1 MKRFAATL
9 ILIPLAMGIMSGIY
23 TRKTKE
29 LPEIPLETLEEKAF
43 VILEHCP
50 LESSGMRVTP
60 IAPTKAEAPGE
71 ENSVDQG
78 FQAYDIG
85 LSEELQKYTF
95 QQCKKNGLEFELVLA
110 VMQVESNFK
119 SDLISRTN
127 DYGLMQINKVNHE
140 WLKKEL
146 GVTDFLDPKQN
157 IDCGIYMLKELFDK
171 YSDEHKVLM
180 AYNFGEGGMKRN
192 WKKGV
197 RSSKYSRKVLQT
209 RERLVGGTSE

>member
-1 MKRFAATL
+1 MKKL
-9 ILIPLAMGIMSGIY
+9 IILFVLVPLMIGIY
-23 TRKTKE
+23 SRKTTNPPEYPCEVLEVKADE
-29 LPEIPLETLEEKAF
+29 ILERCPPEIPETIPEPVQEIMILEE
-43 VILEHCP
+43 P
-50 LESSGMRVTP
+50 
-60 IAPTKAEAPGE
+60 E
-71 ENSVDQG
+71 ETEPV
-78 FQAYDIG
+78 FKAYDIG
-85 LSEELQKYTF
+85 LDYELQKYTYE
-95 QQCKKNGLEFELVLA
+95 QCEKNGLEFELVLA

-119 SDLISRTN
+119 SDLISKTN
-127 DYGLMQINKVNHE
+127 DYGLMQINKVNHKR
-140 WLKKEL
+140 LMKEL

-197 RSSKYSRKVLQT
+197 RYSKYSQKVLQT

>member
-1 MKRFAATL
+1 MKKFAAIL
-9 ILIPLAMGIMSGIY
+9 ILISLAMGIMSGIY

-50 LESSGMRVTP
+50 LESSGMRATP
-60 IAPTKAEAPGE
+60 ITPAEAEAPNGE
-71 ENSVDQG
+71 NPVDQG
-78 FQAYDIG
+78 FQTYDIG

-127 DYGLMQINKVNHE
+127 DYGLMQINKVNHKR
-140 WLKKEL
+140 LKKEL

-180 AYNFGEGGMKRN
+180 AYNFGEGGMKRK

-209 RERLVGGTSE
+209 RERLVGGASE